1 MVTQINADIQ
11 MCKQTLNKLLCSDVK
26 ETIVIICMN
35 VTWCG
40 VGGWGGGVGGGG
52 LSSCYIECNPSL
64 FVLK

>member
-11 MCKQTLNKLLCSDVK
+11 MRKQTLNKLLCSDVK

-35 VTWCG
+35 VTWCR
-40 VGGWGGGVGGGG
+40 VGGGVGGGG

>member
-35 VTWCG
+35 VTWSG
-40 VGGWGGGVGGGG
+40 VGGGEEWGGG

>member
-11 MCKQTLNKLLCSDVK
+11 MRKRTLNKLLCSDVK

-35 VTWCG
+35 VTWSG
-40 VGGWGGGVGGGG
+40 VGGGGSGGG

>member
-11 MCKQTLNKLLCSDVK
+11 MRKRTLNKLLCSDVK

-40 VGGWGGGVGGGG
+40 VGGEWGGGGR
-52 LSSCYIECNPSL
+52 LSSCYIECNPGL

>member
-11 MCKQTLNKLLCSDVK
+11 MRKRTLNKLLCSDVK

-40 VGGWGGGVGGGG
+40 VGGGEWGGGV
-52 LSSCYIECNPSL
+52 E
-64 FVLK
+64 